1 MYKFEEIMARGDD
14 DGRTVRERLAE
25 LVAAAEGALPRE
37 VLYPD
42 PGEPVTLDDRTAR
55 AVKAIWAETA
65 DIFGAEFEDARTSKS
80 KNPLCRGVYVFE
92 QRYRRTVVCDNR
104 CGRAVEAPASCMDV
118 AKRAAASLSA
128 DPAFNDVEAAVS
140 EAHEQVCSEVEYDLE
155 RALVLVED
163 DARAV
168 LERLVGEAHEDIL
181 QHRGADLDE
190 LARAAAR
197 YETASRLR
205 NSMEW
210 SPLSAEWIIETD
222 PSRLDLLKDEAAW
235 RRLAEQCLDYVE
247 SYSDVEDSYMADLA
261 EDMRDAF
268 FWKGVES
275 CEGVDALAESYGAV
289 EAPAGHEDIGDTAR

>member
-1 MYKFEEIMARGDD
+1 MYKFEKIMGQDADESK
-14 DGRTVRERLAE
+14 TARERLAK

-55 AVKAIWAETA
+55 AVEAIWAETA
-65 DIFGAEFEDARTSKS
+65 DIFGAAFEDVRTSKS
-80 KNPLCRGVYVFE
+80 KNPLCRAVYVFE
-92 QRYRRTVVCDNR
+92 RPSGRAEVCDNR
-104 CGRAVEAPASCMDV
+104 LGRAVKAAASCMDV
-118 AKRAAASLSA
+118 AERAAASLSA

-268 FWKGVES
+268 FWKGVD
-275 CEGVDALAESYGAV
+275 GVDALAESYGAL
-289 EAPAGHEDIGDTAR
+289 EPPAGHDDIGETAR

>member
-1 MYKFEEIMARGDD
+1 MYKFEKIMGQDDD

-25 LVAAAEGALPRE
+25 LVEAAEGALPRE

-92 QRYRRTVVCDNR
+92 QRDRRAVVCDNR
-104 CGRAVEAPASCMDV
+104 CGRAVKAAPSCMDV
-118 AKRAAASLSA
+118 AERAAASLSA

-140 EAHEQVCSEVEYDLE
+140 EAHEQVCSELDHKLE
-155 RALVLVED
+155 SALADVED

-168 LERLVGEAHEDIL
+168 LERLVGEAHKDIL
-181 QHRGADLDE
+181 QHRFADLHE
-190 LARAAAR
+190 LTRAAAR
-197 YETASRLR
+197 YESASHLS
-205 NSMEW
+205 NSQSW
-210 SPLSAEWIIETD
+210 SPLTAEWIIEMK
-222 PSRLDLLKDEAAW
+222 PSRLDMLKDEAAC

-268 FWKGVES
+268 FWKGVEP
-275 CEGVDALAESYGAV
+275 CDGVDALAESYGAL
-289 EAPAGHEDIGDTAR
+289 EAPAGHDDIGETAR

>member
-14 DGRTVRERLAE
+14 DGRTVRERLAK

-65 DIFGAEFEDARTSKS
+65 DIFGDEFEDARTSKS

-128 DPAFNDVEAAVS
+128 DPEFNDVEAAVS

-247 SYSDVEDSYMADLA
+247 SHSDVEDSYMADLA

-289 EAPAGHEDIGDTAR
+289 EAPAGHEDIGETAR